1 MLVLIVSLGVTR
13 SEGIRNSYHQ
23 RDSSDS
29 LVWRQRL
36 RCFGHEERDS
46 GYIRER
52 MLNMELP
59 GGRKRGRLQRRFTD
73 VVKGHGESCGLQ

>member
-1 MLVLIVSLGVTR
+1 MVHLQFFCSKISETVSVTLR
-13 SEGIRNSYHQ
+13 RN
-23 RDSSDS
+23 SDS

>member
-1 MLVLIVSLGVTR
+1 MVHLQFFGSKISETVSVTLR
-13 SEGIRNSYHQ
+13 RN
-23 RDSSDS
+23 SDS

-59 GGRKRGRLQRRFTD
+59 GGKKIGRPQRRFTD
-73 VVKGHGESCGLQ
+73 VVKGHGEICGLQ